1 MNSSDELRVQPVK
14 RYRTPK
20 YPSHLDPDPTLHPDP
35 VPYPI
40 SGKAVSVLA
49 SASLLLST
57 ACRPPAQ
64 SAGNAEQTASSN
76 LTTDVSTSTVFEFP
90 DDHKMHDGSNENAD
104 DADEVPNFGQRLRDY
119 EEQLGVDYDK
129 ERQQMVK
136 HLFSDNKSSNNE
148 FQLPSDVREGT
159 LRKRLI
165 ESADGNPLCVAV
177 SGLPHQTSPYGTGVP
192 DRVDGDLA
200 RRVIERVF
208 ASAGY
213 NLRPNVPYDNDGV
226 AFVVDGYDAQNR
238 VGFVVGDWSNLD
250 DDAIVSWMSSRRT
263 ARGDNS
269 SEVEWWAALAE
280 SKVMGINDGEKQ
292 RFANDI
298 ATAKRLAD
306 PAKAKAALKAII
318 DRMSKRYLSYKEIQ
332 SLERKASQ
340 GKEFIAVISTF
351 DNRFEIPWVVR
362 VPSSEEAAI
371 QEQIDTEI
379 RERGEAGED
388 IAVEEYVDR
397 IRNWREKR
405 LAELKAKTVMQSLET
420 AAREYIEWAKTQGL
434 E

>member
-1 MNSSDELRVQPVK
+1 MNSSGDLTVKPVK

-35 VPYPI
+35 IPYPI
-40 SGKAVSVLA
+40 SGKAISVLA

-64 SAGNAEQTASSN
+64 STGNGEQTPSNN
-76 LTTDVSTSTVFEFP
+76 LTTDVSTNTVFEFP
-90 DDHKMHDGSNENAD
+90 NDHKMNDDGD

-136 HLFSDNKSSNNE
+136 HLLSDNKSSNDD
-148 FQLPSDVREGT
+148 FQLPSDVREAT
-159 LRKRLI
+159 LRKMLI

-213 NLRPNVPYDNDGV
+213 NLRRNVSYDKDGV

-250 DDAIVSWMSSRRT
+250 DDAIVSWMSRPRP
-263 ARGDNS
+263 ARAGNS

-280 SKVMGINDGEKQ
+280 SKMMGINNGEKQ

-306 PAKAKAALKAII
+306 PAKAKAALKAIM
-318 DRMSKRYLSYKEIQ
+318 DRMSKRYLSYEEIQ
-332 SLERKASQ
+332 SLERNASN

-351 DNRFEIPWVVR
+351 DNRFEIPWVVH

-371 QEQIDTEI
+371 QKQIDTEI
-379 RERGEAGED
+379 RERREAGED

-397 IRNWREKR
+397 IRSWREKR
-405 LAELKAKTVMQSLET
+405 LAELKAETVMQSLET

-434 E
+434 D